1 MHRVYNLNADADVI
15 TKSEGREI
23 IPQEFLKNAKTAR
36 VFAINPELQ
45 HAEGNV
51 QVNDIIN
58 LQLFEND
65 TYRSTV
71 RTIATSKSGNYTLT
85 LKLPEYPMAYGM
97 ITTSTTGK
105 SLFTL
110 KIPELNRTFISRS
123 SVYSNA
129 GYLLEADAGSELKCE
144 KGGIPDN
151 SAVSGHENKNSQDGM
166 QQASVIPAS
175 LTATDPARIDVM
187 LVYTPAAAQWAA
199 SYEGGIA
206 NTIEGAMAQ
215 TSAIFDNQGDGDRI
229 NLVYSG
235 QMNYVE
241 HPNAMRTD
249 LNNLTNFSDGYLDE
263 VHQLRTQNG
272 ADLVVLITKADDYG
286 GMAWVLTNANG
297 SPRYGFNVIRVQ
309 QTSWTTTS
317 AHELGHNLGMWHN
330 RDQYTTEPYALY
342 PYAFGWYWPANN
354 GLTYGSVMSYE
365 GVEAPYYSNPD
376 IIYKG
381 GPTGTDVANN
391 AKVFRNTKHIV
402 AAYYVLEGYTITA
415 SAGLGGSITPS
426 GEQTVPQG
434 GSKTFLFTAGTGY
447 EIEQVLVDGVN
458 NAEAVLSKSYTFT
471 NVTANHTI
479 SVSFKKKQYIITA
492 SAGDGGSI
500 SPDGEQT
507 VVYGDSK
514 AFSFT
519 AGTGY
524 ETEQVL
530 VDGLSNAE
538 AVSSMS
544 YTFTNVTAN
553 HTLSVSF
560 KKKQYL
566 VAVAVNPSGYG
577 TAGGD
582 GTYIH
587 GTSCT
592 VRATA
597 NNGYE
602 FVNWTENGSVI
613 SANADYT
620 FTVSAARN
628 LVANFTDIPVT
639 LSFFSLNN
647 GDEIALFRTAKLFF
661 TWSGGVPGHYMT
673 SEKQDFSGAIW
684 KVYHPSALIHTFDTE
699 AVGTKTVYIK
709 LKNSKGETEVR
720 SDQIFY
726 KPAHAVGQT
735 AN

>member
-1 MHRVYNLNADADVI
+1 MEQNRTKCFFLGLTVLIAIFLYSGCKEEEDPAPGQKTDAISMPRVYNLNADTDVI

-36 VFAINPELQ
+36 VFAINPALQ
-45 HAEGNV
+45 RAEGNV
-51 QVNDIIN
+51 QVNDVIN

-71 RTIATSKSGNYTLT
+71 GTIAISKSGNYTLT

-129 GYLLEADAGSELKCE
+129 GYLLEAEAGSELKCE
-144 KGGIPDN
+144 KGGIPDD
-151 SAVSGHENKNSQDGM
+151 STISGNENKNSQDGM

-187 LVYTPAAAQWAA
+187 LVYTPAAAEWAA
-199 SYEGGIA
+199 SNEGGIA

-235 QMNYVE
+235 KVNYIE
-241 HPNAMRTD
+241 HPDAMSTD
-249 LNNLTNFSDGYLDE
+249 LNNLTKTNDGYLDE
-263 VHQLRTQNG
+263 VHQLRAENG

-286 GMAWVLTNANG
+286 GIAWVLTNADG
-297 SPRYGFNVIRVQ
+297 SPQYGFNVIRVQ

-317 AHELGHNLGMWHN
+317 AHEMGHNLGMWHN

-342 PYAFGWYWPANN
+342 PYAFGWYWPGND
-354 GLTYGSVMSYE
+354 GVTYGSVMSYE

-381 GPTGTDVANN
+381 GATGTDVANN

-402 AAYYVLEGYTITA
+402 AAYYVLEGYIITA
-415 SAGLGGSITPS
+415 SAGVGGSISPD

-434 GSKTFLFTAGTGY
+434 GSKTFLFTADTGY
-447 EIEQVLVDGVN
+447 EIEQVLVDGVS
-458 NAEAVLSKSYTFT
+458 NAEAVSSKSYTFT

-479 SVSFKKKQYIITA
+479 SVSFKKKQYI
-492 SAGDGGSI
+492 
-500 SPDGEQT
+500 
-507 VVYGDSK
+507 
-514 AFSFT
+514 
-519 AGTGY
+519 
-524 ETEQVL
+524 
-530 VDGLSNAE
+530 
-538 AVSSMS
+538 
-544 YTFTNVTAN
+544 VT
-553 HTLSVSF
+553 
-560 KKKQYL
+560 
-566 VAVAVNPSGYG
+566 VAVNPTVYG

-602 FVNWTENGSVI
+602 FVNWTEKGSVI

-639 LSFFSLNN
+639 LSSFSLNN
-647 GDEIALFRTAKLFF
+647 GDEIALFRTARLFF

-673 SEKQDFSGAIW
+673 SEKQDFSGAVW
-684 KVYHPSALIHTFDTE
+684 KVYHPSALTHTFDTE
-699 AVGTKTVYIK
+699 TTGTKTVYIK